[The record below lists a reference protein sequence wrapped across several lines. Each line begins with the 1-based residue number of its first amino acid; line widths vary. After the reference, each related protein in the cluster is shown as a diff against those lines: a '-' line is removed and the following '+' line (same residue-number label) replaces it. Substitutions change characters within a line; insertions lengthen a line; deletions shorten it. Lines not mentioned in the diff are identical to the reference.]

1 MKLTAPNQRPG
12 NSASAVKWA
21 AAVLAAGLLGGC
33 APGDTG
39 LQRDAARQLQAR
51 VLEVTQASS
60 QNDPAAALKALEG
73 LEAELEAA
81 QAKGQ
86 ITEERR
92 RTITTVATAVRADL
106 DDAIAAAE
114 QAAAEEAE
122 RNRAA
127 AEEAALA
134 EAAQTPAP
142 APAPEAPAPQPAPE
156 PAPQASRDKD
166 DDEEGRGNGG
176 KGNGND

>member
-1 MKLTAPNQRPG
+1 MKPTAPNQRPG
-12 NSASAVKWA
+12 NGASAVKWA
-21 AAVLAAGLLGGC
+21 AAVLVAGLVGGC
-33 APGDTG
+33 APGDAG

-156 PAPQASRDKD
+156 PQASRDKD

>member
-1 MKLTAPNQRPG
+1 MKLTDQHRPG
-12 NSASAVKWA
+12 IGASAVKWA
-21 AAVLAAGLLGGC
+21 AAVLVAGLLGGC

-122 RNRAA
+122 RNRVAAEAAA
-127 AEEAALA
+127 AEAAA
-134 EAAQTPAP
+134 AKAAAAQTPAP
-142 APAPEAPAPQPAPE
+142 VPEPAPAPE
-156 PAPQASRDKD
+156 PAPQDNRNND
-166 DDEEGRGNGG
+166 DDDEGRGNGG

>member
-1 MKLTAPNQRPG
+1 MKPTAPNQRPG
-12 NSASAVKWA
+12 NGASAVKWA
-21 AAVLAAGLLGGC
+21 AAVLVAGLVGGC
-33 APGDTG
+33 APGDAG

-127 AEEAALA
+127 AEEAVLA

-156 PAPQASRDKD
+156 PQASRDKD

>member
-1 MKLTAPNQRPG
+1 MKLPAPNQRPG
-12 NSASAVKWA
+12 KSASAVKWA
-21 AAVLAAGLLGGC
+21 AAAVVAGLLGGC

-156 PAPQASRDKD
+156 PQASRDKD